1 MVSSVVLSVGI
12 VDDDK
17 EKKNQP
23 DEWNNNR
30 FDHVPLLCC
39 LRPSFLAA
47 SSVTIRM

>member
-23 DEWNNNR
+23 DEWNDNSSI
-30 FDHVPLLCC
+30 LLPPVL
-39 LRPSFLAA
+39 LRLLKGLRLVWS
-47 SSVTIRM
+47 